1 MTPVFSRR
9 AAKFDSLVEG
19 TSTGPAHDAR
29 YGDLLTVVD
38 VLREAPAPE
47 PRPEFVA
54 DLRERLMAA
63 ADTLL
68 VPSDEARLTLPA
80 RRPARER
87 KIIAAVAGV
96 AIVGSSASMAV
107 AAQSALPGDALY
119 PVKRI
124 IEDVQAGIRVGDA
137 QKGATLLTNA
147 EGRLDEVRELSRTGA
162 LEDGPAIADTLNE
175 FTEQSTE
182 ASDLLLSD
190 YADTGDEGS
199 IRDLRD
205 FTSGSM
211 QSLAELEPQVPIEA
225 RDELLHAAQVLSQID
240 TEAERACAACGGPG
254 INQLPAILASA
265 GYAADASA
273 PFTGVLVP
281 TRTDAQDGK
290 DGKDGKQ
297 QGGKGQEQPE
307 TGQAPVSPDSLPA
320 LPGTGGGSGSA
331 NPDTSD
337 PIKTLTEGLL
347 GTGDGSQPT
356 SNGSGSGS
364 GSGSGQPQLPNLGE
378 ILEGVTDPL
387 LKP

>member
-1 MTPVFSRR
+1 M
-9 AAKFDSLVEG
+9 
-19 TSTGPAHDAR
+19 
-29 YGDLLTVVD
+29 
-38 VLREAPAPE
+38 LREAPAPE

-162 LEDGPAIADTLNE
+162 LEDGPAIADTLNA

-190 YADTGDEGS
+190 YAETGDEGS

-273 PFTGVLVP
+273 PFTGILVP
-281 TRTDAQDGK
+281 TRTDAQEARR
-290 DGKDGKQ
+290 
-297 QGGKGQEQPE
+297 QGRQEAGRQGAGAVGDRPGPRVTRQPARATRHGRGLGIGEPGHVRPHQDPHRGTPRDRRRLAADVQRLGQR
-307 TGQAPVSPDSLPA
+307 L
-320 LPGTGGGSGSA
+320 GSA
-331 NPDTSD
+331 AAAHPRRS
-337 PIKTLTEGLL
+337 PRGRHRPPAQPLAHRGLSVSVRLTRSRHAGRDLV
-347 GTGDGSQPT
+347 
-356 SNGSGSGS
+356 
-364 GSGSGQPQLPNLGE
+364 PQSRRSL
-378 ILEGVTDPL
+378 DHHQRSR
-387 LKP
+387 

>member
-9 AAKFDSLVEG
+9 AAEFDSLVEG
-19 TSTGPAHDAR
+19 TSTGAAHDAR

-54 DLRERLMAA
+54 DLRGRLMAA

-96 AIVGSSASMAV
+96 AIVGSTASMAV

-119 PVKRI
+119 PIKRI
-124 IEDVQAGIRVGDA
+124 IEDVEAGIRVGDA

-162 LEDGPAIADTLNE
+162 LEDGPAIADTLNA

-190 YADTGDEGS
+190 YAETGDKGS

-240 TEAERACAACGGPG
+240 TEAERACAACGGPR

-265 GYAADASA
+265 GYAADATA
-273 PFTGVLVP
+273 PFTGILVP
-281 TRTDAQDGK
+281 TPTDAQDDGK
-290 DGKDGKQ
+290 DGKKQDGK
-297 QGGKGQEQPE
+297 KQEQAE

-331 NPDTSD
+331 NPNTSD
-337 PIKTLTEGLL
+337 PIKTLTDGLL
-347 GTGDGSQPT
+347 GTGGGSQPA
-356 SNGSGSGS
+356 SNGSGD
-364 GSGSGQPQLPNLGE
+364 GSGQQQLPTLGE
-378 ILEGVTDPL
+378 VLEGVTGPL
-387 LKP
+387 LNP